1 MKIELKKFGTTLI
14 SREAGREALA
24 AIRSNLRAVKPT
36 EDVEVDFS
44 DVLTFSPSWGEE
56 FLIPLCG
63 EFVGRFT
70 LQSSANLS
78 VKATLEMLEKINNVK
93 FNIK

>member
-14 SREAGREALA
+14 SREAGKEALA
-24 AIRSNLRAVKPT
+24 AIQSNLRAVGAA
-36 EDVEVDFS
+36 EEVEVDFS

-56 FLIPLCG
+56 FLIPLCS
-63 EFVGRFT
+63 EFVGRLT
-70 LQSSANLS
+70 LRSSDNLS

-93 FNIK
+93 FIVK

>member
-24 AIRSNLRAVKPT
+24 AMRPNLRTVTAA
-36 EDVEVDFS
+36 EDIEVDFS

-56 FLIPLCG
+56 FLIPLCK
-63 EFVGRFT
+63 EFAGRFV
-70 LQSSANLS
+70 LGSSDNLS
-78 VKATLEMLEKINNVK
+78 VRATLEMLEEINNIK
-93 FNIK
+93 FKIK